1 MVSMLRYPRIPWFPG
16 GFHMVSIGFY
26 DKWIGKQHS
35 PTAAAATDGRMNGR
49 TDGGTDGRTDGRTD
63 GGTDGRTHVRPSGM
77 TDGRTDGWTD
87 GQTDG
92 SFVFC

>member
-1 MVSMLRYPRIPWFPG
+1 MVSMLRHPRIPWFPG

-26 DKWIGKQHS
+26 DKWIGKLHS

-63 GGTDGRTHVRPSGM
+63 GWTDARAAKRN
-77 TDGRTDGWTD
+77 DGRTDGRMD
-87 GQTDG
+87 GRAD
-92 SFVFC
+92 

>member
-16 GFHMVSIGFY
+16 GFHVVSIGFY

-63 GGTDGRTHVRPSGM
+63 GWTDARAAKRN
-77 TDGRTDGWTD
+77 DGRTDGRMD
-87 GQTDG
+87 GRAD
-92 SFVFC
+92 